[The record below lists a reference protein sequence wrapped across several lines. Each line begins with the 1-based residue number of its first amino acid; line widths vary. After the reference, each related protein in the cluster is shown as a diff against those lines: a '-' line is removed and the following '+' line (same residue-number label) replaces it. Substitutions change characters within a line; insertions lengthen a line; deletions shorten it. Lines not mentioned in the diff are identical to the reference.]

1 MANTNS
7 KLKTSKLYLES
18 KAQIHQKIT
27 VSHIFSETVNFF
39 LIFQQHDIND
49 ANGTIVTLENGQTY
63 QLPQYHMGAT
73 IFQRG
78 EDLVGSF

>member
-27 VSHIFSETVNFF
+27 VSHIFSETVNFLKF
-39 LIFQQHDIND
+39 SSNMI
-49 ANGTIVTLENGQTY
+49 
-63 QLPQYHMGAT
+63 
-73 IFQRG
+73 
-78 EDLVGSF
+78 